1 MKEREVRGEG
11 RERKGILI
19 DTKEFYRKILQLPS
33 KWESVQ
39 HSKKNALSNALEPL
53 PDARNFWE
61 CIFFHSWSQTVNGTI
76 KPNLVIYMTHLAFFD
91 HLYWFN
97 QQRVFPSTE
106 THINSSEGGRETL
119 AMKKQMK
126 RQRFGGDM
134 DSCSWSHT
142 DLM

>member
-53 PDARNFWE
+53 PDARNF
-61 CIFFHSWSQTVNGTI
+61 
-76 KPNLVIYMTHLAFFD
+76 
-91 HLYWFN
+91 
-97 QQRVFPSTE
+97 
-106 THINSSEGGRETL
+106 
-119 AMKKQMK
+119 
-126 RQRFGGDM
+126 
-134 DSCSWSHT
+134 
-142 DLM
+142 